1 MFKKCKHNV
10 QVLEAA
16 INKYYDNIEKKEKK

>member
-1 MFKKCKHNV
+1 MIVKAKIERLFEKSPHNV

-16 INKYYDNIEKKEKK
+16 INKYL